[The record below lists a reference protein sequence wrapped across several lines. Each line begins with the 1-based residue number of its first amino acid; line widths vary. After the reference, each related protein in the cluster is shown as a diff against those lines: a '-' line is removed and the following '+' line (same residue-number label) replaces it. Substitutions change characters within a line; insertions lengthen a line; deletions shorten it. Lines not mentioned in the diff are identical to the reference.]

1 MEEDEMKYKHGVIAN
16 QKVGVITNFYN
27 NYSRLCELLGG
38 SWVQMLTAK
47 H

>member
-1 MEEDEMKYKHGVIAN
+1 MCFFDNVKLKKKKVKYKHGVIAN

-38 SWVQMLTAK
+38 S
-47 H
+47 